1 MPPPVAPR
9 EAEWFAVPVPGTM
22 QQALVEQHRVPDP
35 FIGTN
40 EGAIQWAGLAA
51 WDMRRTLD
59 VTPAMLAH
67 RHLDLVFD
75 GIDTFATVSVNG
87 QVVLKGRQRPSHLAR
102 AGARPAPC
110 RRQRCAGALRLAD
123 RALQPMV
130 LKQAHPLPG
139 EYDSAFGDEPKGV
152 QTSPISASPYQ
163 YGWDWGPR
171 IVNIGLAR
179 RAAGR
184 LGRARI
190 GGLDVQ
196 QDALTAQSAVT
207 ARPGGGGRCRR
218 AVDRGS
224 GRDRA
229 RWHCAAARPA
239 HGRPRSGHGH
249 GDRADQHSRAA
260 ALVAGGPGRAAAL

>member
-87 QVVLKGRQRPSHLAR
+87 QVVLKADNAHRTWRVPVRGLLH
-102 AGARPAPC
+102 AGANDVLVRFASPI
-110 RRQRCAGALRLAD
+110 

-152 QTSPISASPYQ
+152 QTSPYPQARVPV
-163 YGWDWGPR
+163 WL
-171 IVNIGLAR
+171 GLG
-179 RAAGR
+179 AAHR
-184 LGRARI
+184 
-190 GGLDVQ
+190 Q
-196 QDALTAQSAVT
+196 H
-207 ARPGGGGRCRR
+207 RPGTAFGWKAGT
-218 AVDRGS
+218 VRGS
-224 GRDRA
+224 AGST
-229 RWHCAAARPA
+229 C
-239 HGRPRSGHGH
+239 
-249 GDRADQHSRAA
+249 SRM
-260 ALVAGGPGRAAAL
+260 R